1 MGIYAKISEFQSK
14 VEAIKK
20 KMTNPHYKSK
30 YASLDDVLDA
40 IKEPLRESGLVFIQ
54 IPYSDGLETSIVDI
68 EDESQC
74 IKSKIPY
81 MLGKN
86 DMQALGSAITYARRY
101 ALVSMLGLEQD
112 DDDGNK
118 ACTPPPPPQPTPP
131 KPLAPLK
138 QYLIDNGFSLN
149 EIAAFYTKNNITT
162 MEAAAK
168 AIEDKAALIE
178 LIKEFKGSK

>member
-1 MGIYAKISEFQSK
+1 MGIYKKISDFQSK

-118 ACTPPPPPQPTPP
+118 ACTPPPPPPP
-131 KPLAPLK
+131 PPPPQTLK
-138 QYLIDNGFSLN
+138 QYLYSQGFTED
-149 EIAAFYTKNNITT
+149 EIKAFYAANKVTT
-162 MEAAAK
+162 ADIAG
-168 AIEDKAALIE
+168 ILLEDKRMLNQ
-178 LIKEFKGSK
+178 LIKEFKEAKK

>member
-1 MGIYAKISEFQSK
+1 MGIYKKISDFQSK

-118 ACTPPPPPQPTPP
+118 ACTPPPPPPP
-131 KPLAPLK
+131 PPQTLK
-138 QYLIDNGFSLN
+138 QYLYSQGFTED
-149 EIAAFYTKNNITT
+149 EIKAFYTENGVTTIDVAGVLLSDKQMLNSLIT
-162 MEAAAK
+162 K
-168 AIEDKAALIE
+168 
-178 LIKEFKGSK
+178 FKGIK

>member
-118 ACTPPPPPQPTPP
+118 ACTPPPPPPP
-131 KPLAPLK
+131 PPPQTLK
-138 QYLIDNGFSLN
+138 QYLYSQGFTED
-149 EIAAFYTKNNITT
+149 EIKAFYAENGVTTIDVAGVLLSDKQMLNSLITK
-162 MEAAAK
+162 
-168 AIEDKAALIE
+168 
-178 LIKEFKGSK
+178 FKGIK

>member
-1 MGIYAKISEFQSK
+1 MGIYKKISDFQSK

-118 ACTPPPPPQPTPP
+118 ACTPPPPPLPP
-131 KPLAPLK
+131 QTLK
-138 QYLIDNGFSLN
+138 QYLYSQSFTEE
-149 EIAAFYTKNNITT
+149 EIKAFYAANGVTT
-162 MEAAAK
+162 IDIAGVLL
-168 AIEDKAALIE
+168 EDKRMLNQ
-178 LIKEFKGSK
+178 LIKEFKGIK